1 MDKFSNEKNIG
12 ICAMKL
18 HISSH
23 TIVTI
28 TVYRSPTGNTTYF
41 LHNLGTALDQV
52 YNKAV
57 DIILCGDFSINC
69 LSDNQNKQ
77 ALYSLLNSYS
87 LYSIIDFTVIHN
99 NSNTMTDNI
108 LINKF
113 KNENYSVHP
122 LINGLSVHD
131 AQVLSLPDIIIPDD
145 LNEFYTYMNISKYSL
160 KEFQT
165 SLSYEA

>member
-1 MDKFSNEKNIG
+1 
-12 ICAMKL
+12 
-18 HISSH
+18 
-23 TIVTI
+23 
-28 TVYRSPTGNTTYF
+28 
-41 LHNLGTALDQV
+41 
-52 YNKAV
+52 
-57 DIILCGDFSINC
+57 
-69 LSDNQNKQ
+69 
-77 ALYSLLNSYS
+77 
-87 LYSIIDFTVIHN
+87 
-99 NSNTMTDNI
+99 MTDNI